1 LRGSSTHP
9 ALGEELG
16 EEVGG
21 LGALVAAKLGA
32 ADGFFVVTVGD
43 PDGEVVGKS
52 ECATVGAAVGDSDG
66 EEVGKSEWATVG
78 DPDGEVVG
86 KSECATVGAAVG
98 VSDGEDVGKSE

>member
-1 LRGSSTHP
+1 MEPYHSQSYLGPSLSYQLLGSSTHP

-52 ECATVGAAVGDSDG
+52 ECATVGAA
-66 EEVGKSEWATVG
+66 EWATVG

-86 KSECATVGAAVG
+86 KSE
-98 VSDGEDVGKSE
+98 